1 MCNIPVTANV
11 STIFKYTQKPLRA
24 FICGGKQLP
33 FPRTSKT
40 SKDQILSSVFYPGFI
55 RLQNKHDDWW
65 YGKNSVKSYIIICV
79 KDRKKCC
86 IFNGHFL
93 KINSHP
99 DICWTSYFY
108 IICSQYYTYGVKIHY
123 QLTTFSVTK
132 QKLVAIHDFGDIF
145 MTEKMYSCEMM

>member
-1 MCNIPVTANV
+1 MCNIPVNANF

-65 YGKNSVKSYIIICV
+65 YGKNSVESYIIICV

-99 DICWTSYFY
+99 DICLEIGRPIFISFVLN
-108 IICSQYYTYGVKIHY
+108 IIRMELRSIISW
-123 QLTTFSVTK
+123 LP
-132 QKLVAIHDFGDIF
+132 LVLQN
-145 MTEKMYSCEMM
+145 KN